1 MEKNITKFVLDNTI
15 RHTIKVNPNSVFSI
29 LFNHTTERY
38 RVLSNDLNSLILEE
52 RIRGYEKLANYFNTC
67 VDIPDDVIYDLFLYY
82 SDNDLATFAKIL
94 GITEVTAIAL
104 YIKYLISII
113 NYKAHESFEVKEAG
127 VLINNIRN
135 IFNLD
140 KFIDYISF
148 TLLSKS
154 PVKLAREQVI
164 SIVRDYILSTTHDYL
179 YDSWLTCI
187 IEYENQVFEFIKNII
202 VMDIAK
208 VYSVTK
214 DMYLPIFQSDE
225 IYESFCIDSCI
236 DLLNDFA
243 NALASVEGLLADEVT
258 NEFNRMQDGYSI
270 DDYDEVYGIYANTLN
285 ELRSMMMRDNF
296 RELLQSTFKDTLYA
310 ISRGEIYGWG

>member
-29 LFNHTTERY
+29 LFNHTIERH

-52 RIRGYEKLANYFNTC
+52 RIRGYEKLANYFNTY

-113 NYKAHESFEVKEAG
+113 NYKAHESFEVREAG

-236 DLLNDFA
+236 DLLNDLVSKGYA
-243 NALASVEGLLADEVT
+243 NALADEVT

-310 ISRGEIYGWG
+310 ISRGEIYG

>member
-29 LFNHTTERY
+29 LFNHTIERH

-52 RIRGYEKLANYFNTC
+52 RIRGYEKLANYFNTY

-113 NYKAHESFEVKEAG
+113 NYKAHESFEVREAG

-243 NALASVEGLLADEVT
+243 NALADEVT

-310 ISRGEIYGWG
+310 ISRGEIYG